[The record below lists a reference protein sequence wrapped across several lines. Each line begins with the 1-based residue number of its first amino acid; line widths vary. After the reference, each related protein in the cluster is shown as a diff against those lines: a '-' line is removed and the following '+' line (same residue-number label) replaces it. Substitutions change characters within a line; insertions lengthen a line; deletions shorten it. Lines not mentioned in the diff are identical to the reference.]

1 MANSGGGLSLRELKD
16 RLEKLGLTRSTG
28 IRVACKYLMKVV
40 DGERYWAWI
49 AVDSL
54 TRWGRKGYK
63 VVFYVEC
70 ESEGL
75 VVKVVE
81 ALVKALEELRRE
93 GYA

>member
-1 MANSGGGLSLRELKD
+1 LSLKQLKD
-16 RLEKLGLTRSTG
+16 RLEELGLTRSTG
-28 IRVACKYLMKVV
+28 IRVACKYLSKLV
-40 DGERYWAWI
+40 DSERYWAWI

-54 TRWGRKGYK
+54 SRWGRKGYK

-81 ALVKALEELRRE
+81 ALTKVLEELRKE
-93 GYA
+93 GYI